1 MEGTII
7 RKRDQRR
14 GLRGVPPT
22 SPDAG
27 RRPAHRVNSLIALG
41 LWGLL
46 WFGYN
51 TSNAYV
57 RGAGFPLNTTELI
70 HGVRAFFPMLA
81 GWIAFLVVLSR
92 ANHSMRWIMG
102 PIGLLFLYALVGLV
116 SSLILSIDPIDA
128 SYWGGNYLALVMVML
143 AIVSLDHAL
152 PDLSKLLVFNWIVSS
167 VLTFALLGDLPF
179 LGAAAASSGGESD
192 VYSESVVRHSYN
204 GSATIMGMAGARNT
218 GFGRYAAIAAL
229 AGLAKLRTGSRM
241 HRIIWAVV
249 FVVGTYALILSNGRT
264 EVFSFIVAAFVV
276 LYADK
281 SKRVVYFIAGIG
293 VAILLGFKG
302 FYHRFFDYFTRTGHL
317 DTTMTGRT
325 ETWQQG
331 LQIIRES
338 PWVGLGFQADRIYLN
353 LQHMHNAFLSAIV
366 QSGVVGG
373 GALFLALIIIGFLI
387 AKYFFIRPL
396 RNKDLIPAEIPGI
409 FLFVV
414 VSSIAESTFAYFSAA
429 WLLSAPI
436 VIYVL
441 VLDQQVR
448 QAGAA
453 AAIEKTKKMMSD
465 WRESRK
471 EVTATAE
478 GMLPSTIDSLPHR
491 R

>member
-1 MEGTII
+1 MDETIVT
-7 RKRDQRR
+7 KRDQRR
-14 GLRGVPPT
+14 GRRAAPSKG
-22 SPDAG
+22 PDAG
-27 RRPAHRVNSLIALG
+27 LRPGHRVTTLLVLG

-57 RGAGFPLNTTELI
+57 REAGFPHSTTDLI

-81 GWIAFLVVLSR
+81 GWIGFLVVLSR
-92 ANHSMRWIMG
+92 ADRAMRWIMG
-102 PIGLLFLYALVGLV
+102 PLGLLLLYALVGLV

-143 AIVSLDHAL
+143 AIVSADNAL

-167 VLTFALLGDLPF
+167 VLTFALLGALPF
-179 LGAAAASSGGESD
+179 LGSAAASGGDGD
-192 VYSESVVRHSYN
+192 VYSETVVRHSYN

-229 AGLAKLRTGSRM
+229 AGLAKLRTGSRL

-249 FVVGTYALILSNGRT
+249 FVVATYALALSNGRT
-264 EVFSFIVAAFVV
+264 EVFSFIVSAFVV

-281 SKRVVYFIAGIG
+281 SKRVIYLLAGVG
-293 VAILLGFKG
+293 VAILLGIKG
-302 FYHRFFDYFTRTGHL
+302 FYARFFDYFTRTGHL

-338 PWVGLGFQADRIYLN
+338 PWVGLGFQADRIYLQ
-353 LQHMHNAFLSAIV
+353 LQHMHNAFLSAIL
-366 QSGVVGG
+366 QSGIVGG

-387 AKYFFIRPL
+387 VKYFFVRPL
-396 RNKDLIPAEIPGI
+396 RNKELIPAEIPGI
-409 FLFVV
+409 FLFLI

-436 VIYVL
+436 VVYVL

-448 QAGAA
+448 RAGMTAA
-453 AAIEKTKKMMSD
+453 KEKTKKMMSD

-471 EVTATAE
+471 EATATTE
-478 GMLPSTIDSLPHR
+478 GILPSTLDGLPHR